1 MAQLAIEAAEKG
13 DYSLI
18 RCIFIKTISR
28 TRKYSKWFIK
38 DLTGL
43 EKKLVVHMLSCSS

>member
-18 RCIFIKTISR
+18 EECIFIKTISR
-28 TRKYSKWFIK
+28 TRK
-38 DLTGL
+38 
-43 EKKLVVHMLSCSS
+43 